1 MATTYGTVIT
11 NAGAALIAECI
22 LNGTKLP
29 ITEAAVGDGNGEPY
43 SPTPA
48 QTELKN
54 EKWRGEIVSATI
66 STTTANMIDV
76 KIVIGEDVGGF
87 VVREAAIY
95 SDDGVMVAVCNTPDT
110 EKVAISGG
118 VSGKLTMLMHIVVA
132 DASVLQFVIN
142 PALDTVSQEDLTAA
156 VTAHNKDPEAHPD
169 LAERIDAITHTI
181 SVVPTQ
187 NGSLTYTGS
196 EQTPSWNG
204 YNPEMMDI
212 GGTTK
217 ATDAGT
223 YEVQFT
229 PKRDIPGPAAAARL
243 KPYSGPLDEPQW
255 QPFPRKAGA

>member
-1 MATTYGTVIT
+1 M
-11 NAGAALIAECI
+11 
-22 LNGTKLP
+22 NGTKLP

-118 VSGKLTMLMHIVVA
+118 VSGKLTMLMHIGCGRR
-132 DASVLQFVIN
+132 L
-142 PALDTVSQEDLTAA
+142 
-156 VTAHNKDPEAHPD
+156 
-169 LAERIDAITHTI
+169 
-181 SVVPTQ
+181 
-187 NGSLTYTGS
+187 
-196 EQTPSWNG
+196 
-204 YNPEMMDI
+204 
-212 GGTTK
+212 GTT
-217 ATDAGT
+217 
-223 YEVQFT
+223 V
-229 PKRDIPGPAAAARL
+229 RH
-243 KPYSGPLDEPQW
+243 
-255 QPFPRKAGA
+255 